1 MGFSFSSIRYGYSYI
16 TFLILVSCCPEA
28 LSRLPIKV
36 RVPENHRPLRE
47 PRLRRLPLLTL
58 LQLRKVSTFWANP
71 SSSSGSSLCST
82 SWATLPPSISAHLSK
97 LLNLSPTVAGVT
109 LLSLGNGA
117 PDLFASLVSIM
128 GEDSKGTYDVG
139 LNTVV
144 VGIISIA
151 LRSRGVRIE
160 RLTSGALLC
169 SVRCTLFMSPL
180 CIFGGEGAV
189 GSVTFAPVLLS
200 LLWNWKRSPTSV
212 EAGVVYLTGCSV
224 GIVLGLTA
232 LATTKTPKKWL
243 LPWLAG
249 GFIMSMTWSYISAQ
263 ELVALLT
270 SAGPDVLFHVIYIM
284 DSPYVNKTQ

>member
-1 MGFSFSSIRYGYSYI
+1 MPCLK
-16 TFLILVSCCPEA
+16 TPKPKTCPEA

-117 PDLFASLVSIM
+117 PDLFASLVSFM

-160 RLTSGALLC
+160 R
-169 SVRCTLFMSPL
+169 
-180 CIFGGEGAV
+180 
-189 GSVTFAPVLLS
+189 
-200 LLWNWKRSPTSV
+200 
-212 EAGVVYLTGCSV
+212 
-224 GIVLGLTA
+224 
-232 LATTKTPKKWL
+232 
-243 LPWLAG
+243 
-249 GFIMSMTWSYISAQ
+249 SA
-263 ELVALLT
+263 
-270 SAGPDVLFHVIYIM
+270 FY
-284 DSPYVNKTQ
+284 